1 MMWFDVLKTLHLGC
15 ALLSIAGFALRGYW
29 ALRVDPRLSSRVAR
43 TLPHLVDT
51 LLLGSAIGMLLI
63 WQISPLD
70 IPWVTAKILALCLY
84 IGLGMMVMRFA
95 KTGLGRLIAYLAALL
110 TAAYI
115 VTVAVTRSPWG
126 PWS

>member
-1 MMWFDVLKTLHLGC
+1 MTWFGLLKTLHLGC

-29 ALRVDPRLSSRVAR
+29 ALRSDPRLTSRVAR
-43 TLPHLVDT
+43 TLPHLVDS

-63 WQISPLD
+63 WRTSPLD
-70 IPWVTAKILALCLY
+70 IPWVTAKILALFLY
-84 IGLGMMVMRFA
+84 IGLGLMVMRFA
-95 KTGLGRLIAYLAALL
+95 KTGLGRLVAYLAALL

-115 VTVAVTRSPWG
+115 VSVAVTHSPLG